1 MYTGKRVLLGGLFGV
16 MLLVLPFH
24 GEAGEYLIHRVP
36 LDGSASSSVHGDE
49 WIVQE
54 ITIEKGTTLWKFSRT
69 YLGRGYFYPHLLA
82 YNDIANPNR
91 IYEGKT
97 ILVPVAKV
105 RDYQK
110 RNELQGKTWS
120 VNFTDLAL
128 ESASRAPVKKL
139 AVRLPSKK
147 EHVKLESSRDRA
159 VSEQREFDRAKAEF
173 EAGKYKEAAR
183 LFEGFAS
190 HHPRSSLKA
199 EALFYAAE
207 AQLKASEIP

>member
-1 MYTGKRVLLGGLFGV
+1 MYTDRRVLRGFVLAV
-16 MLLVLPFH
+16 LLMLPFR

-36 LDGSASSSVHGDE
+36 LDGSASSTVSGDE

-54 ITIEKGTTLWKFSRT
+54 VTIEKGTTLWKFSRN
-69 YLGRGYFYPHLLA
+69 YLGKGHYYPHFLA

-97 ILVPVAKV
+97 LLVPVAKV
-105 RDYQK
+105 RDYQR

-120 VNFTDLAL
+120 VSFIGLAL
-128 ESASRAPVKKL
+128 ESASRAPVKKS
-139 AVRLPSKK
+139 AVRLPSRK
-147 EHVKLESSRDRA
+147 EQVRPESSRDRA

-173 EAGKYKEAAR
+173 EAGRYGEAAR

-190 HHPRSSLKA
+190 HHPHSGLKA

-207 AQLKASEIP
+207 AQLKASETP